1 LPQPHKPQQVNY
13 HLMLNS
19 RALLC
24 ITLLSLLPVAAPFA
38 SAIPDDVRQQLEKD
52 NVISSPSAQKKHKQE
67 IEKPAHQEKH
77 YALDYIGNT
86 EKYTAKY
93 EDTLIHLARKNNLGF
108 VDIRSANPH
117 LDPWIPGEGTEVIL
131 PKRHILPNA
140 PREGVVINL
149 AEMRLYYFDK
159 DGNAPKTFPIGI
171 GREGLQTPLGT
182 TKVVRKAIG
191 PSWRPTERMRKEDP
205 DLPEVVEAG
214 PDNPLGTHALYLGWP
229 QYAIHGTNRP
239 YGIGRRV
246 SSGCIRMYPE
256 AIVKAYDLIDVK
268 TPVTVVD
275 QALKVGW
282 VEDMLYIE
290 AHAGQELAD
299 EMEKK
304 GKVTAQ
310 KLSSDQIAYIKK
322 TAKDRADK
330 INWDIAQKA
339 FDARSGYP
347 VPVLY
352 SPEEVKMAAAI
363 DEITEEKSAEV
374 EAAPEGESASAENET
389 ALTAAQEEAKQRI
402 LNASYND

>member
-1 LPQPHKPQQVNY
+1 MPQPHKPQQVNY

-24 ITLLSLLPVAAPFA
+24 ITLLSLLPVAAPLA

-52 NVISSPSAQKKHKQE
+52 NVISSPSTQTKHKQE

-322 TAKDRADK
+322 TAKDRTEE

>member
-1 LPQPHKPQQVNY
+1 
-13 HLMLNS
+13 MLNS

>member
-1 LPQPHKPQQVNY
+1 
-13 HLMLNS
+13 MLNS

-299 EMEKK
+299 EMEKQ
-304 GKVTAQ
+304 GKVTPQ

-363 DEITEEKSAEV
+363 DEITEETSTE
-374 EAAPEGESASAENET
+374 ETAAPEDESAKKENKA
-389 ALTAAQEEAKQRI
+389 ALTDAQEEAKQRI

>member
-1 LPQPHKPQQVNY
+1 MPQPHKPQQVNY

-24 ITLLSLLPVAAPFA
+24 ITLLSLLPVAAPLA

-52 NVISSPSAQKKHKQE
+52 NVISSPSTQTKHKQE

-159 DGNAPKTFPIGI
+159 NGNAPKTFPIGI

-299 EMEKK
+299 EMEKQ
-304 GKVTAQ
+304 GKVTPQ

-322 TAKDRADK
+322 TAKDRTEE

>member
-1 LPQPHKPQQVNY
+1 MPQPHKPQQVNY

-24 ITLLSLLPVAAPFA
+24 ITLLSLLPVAAPLA

-52 NVISSPSAQKKHKQE
+52 NVISSPSTQTKHKQE

-149 AEMRLYYFDK
+149 AEMRVYYFDK
-159 DGNAPKTFPIGI
+159 NGNAPKTFPIGI

-299 EMEKK
+299 EMEKQ
-304 GKVTAQ
+304 GKVTPQ

-322 TAKDRADK
+322 TAKDRTEE

>member
-1 LPQPHKPQQVNY
+1 MPQPHKPQQVNY

>member
-1 LPQPHKPQQVNY
+1 
-13 HLMLNS
+13 
-19 RALLC
+19 
-24 ITLLSLLPVAAPFA
+24 
-38 SAIPDDVRQQLEKD
+38 
-52 NVISSPSAQKKHKQE
+52 
-67 IEKPAHQEKH
+67 
-77 YALDYIGNT
+77 
-86 EKYTAKY
+86 
-93 EDTLIHLARKNNLGF
+93 
-108 VDIRSANPH
+108 
-117 LDPWIPGEGTEVIL
+117 
-131 PKRHILPNA
+131 
-140 PREGVVINL
+140 
-149 AEMRLYYFDK
+149 
-159 DGNAPKTFPIGI
+159 
-171 GREGLQTPLGT
+171 
-182 TKVVRKAIG
+182 
-191 PSWRPTERMRKEDP
+191 
-205 DLPEVVEAG
+205 
-214 PDNPLGTHALYLGWP
+214 
-229 QYAIHGTNRP
+229 
-239 YGIGRRV
+239 
-246 SSGCIRMYPE
+246 MYPE

-299 EMEKK
+299 EMEKQ
-304 GKVTAQ
+304 GKVTPQ

-322 TAKDRADK
+322 TAKDRTEE

>member
-1 LPQPHKPQQVNY
+1 
-13 HLMLNS
+13 MLNS

-24 ITLLSLLPVAAPFA
+24 ITLLSLLPVAAPLA

-52 NVISSPSAQKKHKQE
+52 NVISSPSTQTKHKQE

-159 DGNAPKTFPIGI
+159 NGNAPKTFPIGI

-299 EMEKK
+299 EMEKQ
-304 GKVTAQ
+304 GKVTPQ

-322 TAKDRADK
+322 TAKDRTEE

>member
-1 LPQPHKPQQVNY
+1 MPQPHKPQQVNY

-363 DEITEEKSAEV
+363 DEITEEKSAEA